1 MIANDRSFFH
11 FTKLVTDVS
20 IIIFSFLVALWIS
33 EQELFP
39 TLFLADFGFITYLIA
54 GWYFTSKSNSLYQER
69 VQENQIR
76 EIYKTFN
83 NIIWQLILAV
93 IFIFVIKEKDYS
105 RTFVFLYGTLLFIL
119 MPSARIILKQIYLSF
134 YKKGIFRKSALIIG
148 GGETSLQF
156 SKYLRENKHQ
166 GYHLV
171 RYIPGRLSLT
181 NSLENSYKG
190 RGLLVDGDPLTGLEK
205 IDEVFIS
212 EDHQATYST
221 KEVASVLST
230 YAVRL
235 RIIPNMYNMYFNGKY
250 SFSMLGGFPLL
261 SYRSEPLED
270 VYNRV
275 IKRFFDVFF
284 STMVMIF
291 IFSWLFPLIAIA
303 IKLSSPG
310 PVFYIQ
316 ERWGKRNR
324 PFMCIKFRSMK
335 VASSD
340 ICNNGKFRQAG
351 KNDDRITKVGKF
363 LRKSSLDEL
372 PQFFNVLSGEMS
384 VVGPRPHATL
394 MNQESINTIKNYMVR
409 HQTKPGITGW
419 SQINGL
425 RGELTEPSMLNA
437 RTQHDIW
444 YIENWSF
451 ALDLRIIFLT
461 FWRMVIGDKQAY

>member
-1 MIANDRSFFH
+1 MIVNDRSFFL
-11 FTKLVTDVS
+11 FTKLVTDVC
-20 IIIFSFLVALWIS
+20 IIIFSFLVALFIS
-33 EQELFP
+33 DNNVLPDFYI
-39 TLFLADFGFITYLIA
+39 ADFGFILFLIA

-93 IFIFVIKEKDYS
+93 LFIFAIKEKDYTRS
-105 RTFVFLYGTLLFIL
+105 FVLLYGALLFIL
-119 MPSARIILKQIYLSF
+119 MPSARIVLKQVYLLL
-134 YKKGIFRKSALIIG
+134 YKKGRLRKSALIIG
-148 GGETSLQF
+148 GGDTSVQF

-171 RYIPGRLSLT
+171 RYIPGTLSLA
-181 NSLENSYKG
+181 NNLENSYKG
-190 RGLLVDGDPLTGLEK
+190 RGLLVDGVPLTGLEQ

-221 KEVASVLST
+221 KEVASVLSM

-275 IKRFFDVFF
+275 VKRAFDVIF
-284 STMVMIF
+284 SLFVIVF
-291 IFSWLFPLIAIA
+291 IFSWLFPIIAIA
-303 IKLSSPG
+303 IKLTSKG
-310 PVFYIQ
+310 PVFYLQ
-316 ERWGKRNR
+316 ERWGKRNK

-340 ICNNGKFRQAG
+340 IGKNGKFRQAG
-351 KNDDRITKVGKF
+351 KDDDRITKVGGF

-372 PQFFNVLSGEMS
+372 PQFFNVLFGEMS

-394 MNQESINTIKNYMVR
+394 MNQESINTVKNYMVR

-419 SQINGL
+419 AQVNGL
-425 RGELTEPSMLNA
+425 RGELTEPSMMNA